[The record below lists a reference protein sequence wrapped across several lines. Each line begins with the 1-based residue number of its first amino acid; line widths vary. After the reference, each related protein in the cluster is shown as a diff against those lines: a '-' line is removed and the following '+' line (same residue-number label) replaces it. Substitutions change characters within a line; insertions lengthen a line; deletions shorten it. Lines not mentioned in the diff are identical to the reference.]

1 MVESIK
7 PNRLKINLELKD
19 NVIDG
24 GRSVPMGV
32 SSNWLTGP
40 PASGLSASVSMTLRS
55 GSSTFKGFEGYS
67 FSCPLSD
74 FTTSEHQLFSTRLD
88 FNGQANVN
96 VSMPTANYAP
106 GMLRA
111 DILTTVEEQGGDVS
125 FNTMTVPFSPY
136 SAYVGVR
143 LPREDKGMYLE
154 TDKDYKVEMAA
165 PGMTKDD
172 FKVNVD
178 ENNNLTICM
187 EKKEEKKEEKKD
199 KKYLRR
205 EFSYSK
211 FQQTIL
217 LPENVEKDKI
227 SAKVEHGILSIEI
240 PKVKEE
246 EKQKTSKAIEVK

>member
-1 MVESIK
+1 MVPVKTNQNWLPSIFNDFFDNEWMSRANATA
-7 PNRLKINLELKD
+7 PAI
-19 NVIDG
+19 NVIE
-24 GRSVPMGV
+24 
-32 SSNWLTGP
+32 N
-40 PASGLSASVSMTLRS
+40 
-55 GSSTFKGFEGYS
+55 
-67 FSCPLSD
+67 
-74 FTTSEHQLFSTRLD
+74 
-88 FNGQANVN
+88 
-96 VSMPTANYAP
+96 
-106 GMLRA
+106 
-111 DILTTVEEQGGDVS
+111 
-125 FNTMTVPFSPY
+125 
-136 SAYVGVR
+136 
-143 LPREDKGMYLE
+143 
-154 TDKDYKVEMAA
+154 DKDYKVEMAA

-240 PKVKEE
+240 PKMKEE
-246 EKQKTSKAIEVK
+246 EKQKTFKAIEVK

>member
-1 MVESIK
+1 MVPVK
-7 PNRLKINLELKD
+7 TN
-19 NVIDG
+19 
-24 GRSVPMGV
+24 
-32 SSNWLTGP
+32 SNWLPSIFNDFFENEWLAKTGVTA
-40 PASGLSASVSMTLRS
+40 PAI
-55 GSSTFKGFEGYS
+55 
-67 FSCPLSD
+67 
-74 FTTSEHQLFSTRLD
+74 
-88 FNGQANVN
+88 NVIEN
-96 VSMPTANYAP
+96 
-106 GMLRA
+106 
-111 DILTTVEEQGGDVS
+111 
-125 FNTMTVPFSPY
+125 
-136 SAYVGVR
+136 
-143 LPREDKGMYLE
+143 
-154 TDKDYKVEMAA
+154 DKDYKVEMAA

-246 EKQKTSKAIEVK
+246 ESAAVPKFRLVRSQMGARDRSTHRRPSRSMRFMSPPHGLGSGPRGTAPCAAAHAAHRSGAREIRCPPPASSPGHDRSCA